1 MNLRRRV
8 PAWLAKAGIGTQLVT
23 DRRRRMVLTA
33 ALGLI
38 LNLLCAL
45 YHGVLGVLGRSA
57 WLVAMCAYYTI
68 LSTLRFSAVLCARRG
83 APGPCIGEEYFV
95 MRLPGVLLALLSL
108 VLAGVVFLSLSRN
121 IAAKY
126 GEITMITIAAYTF
139 YKITAAIVR
148 AVRQRKDPSP
158 LLAVIR
164 TIGYAEVAASVS
176 TLQRSMLIS
185 FDGMSGADIQIM
197 NALTGTAVCL
207 FVLLLGITMI
217 LRGIRK
223 GEALWPSQSL

>member
-8 PAWLAKAGIGTQLVT
+8 P
-23 DRRRRMVLTA
+23 
-33 ALGLI
+33 
-38 LNLLCAL
+38 
-45 YHGVLGVLGRSA
+45 A

-68 LSTLRFSAVLCARRG
+68 LSTLRVSAVLCARRG
-83 APGPCIGEEYFV
+83 APGPCIDEEYFV
-95 MRLPGVLLALLSL
+95 MRLSGVLLALLSL
-108 VLAGVVFLSLSRN
+108 VLAGVVFLSLARS

-185 FDGMSGADIQIM
+185 FDRMSGADIQIM
-197 NALTGTAVCL
+197 NTLTGTAVCL
-207 FVLLLGITMI
+207 FVLLLGSTMI
-217 LRGIRK
+217 LLGIRK
-223 GEALWPSQSL
+223 GEALWPNQNL